1 MDKVFD
7 LDLAL
12 TVVGISGGDTA
23 ESPAPRCFTPPDDH
37 DVSIQVFKQ
46 VLMIM
51 AKKCLVVMFFMQIVS
66 PNGSPFVI
74 LALFAVIKSP
84 PLDGGA
90 DSEVKFDQLDF

>member
-23 ESPAPRCFTPPDDH
+23 EPPAPRCFTPPDDH
-37 DVSIQVFKQ
+37 DVFKQ

-84 PLDGGA
+84 PLEGGA
-90 DSEVKFDQLDF
+90 DSKVKFDQLDF